1 MGVYIPLGIES
12 FADMREN
19 DYYYVDKT
27 SFIKE
32 LLSNKFKV
40 NLITRP
46 RRFGKSLTMSMLDDF
61 FDISKNSKSHFD
73 GLAISRET
81 EIYEKWM
88 NQYPVVSISLK
99 SIKGANYERAFSKL
113 EVYISEVC
121 KKYAFLEISD
131 KADAD
136 DIILFKNL
144 KAQTA
149 KSENIETSLR
159 LLTRMLAA
167 HYGKKVI
174 LLIDEYDVPLAEAHN
189 NGYYSQMLECIK
201 SLLDVLKTNDY
212 LEFGIVTG
220 CLRIS
225 KESIF
230 TGLNNLVVSSI
241 TTQRFDEC
249 IGFTEEEVEKLL
261 ADTGFADHAQEIREW
276 YDGYRFGQVDVYCPW
291 DVLNHVAALME
302 NPKTEPK
309 SYWGGTS
316 HNNVVLQ
323 ILENAQ
329 TNINAKFETLLSG
342 ETIHE
347 SVTEELTYDTM
358 MQSEDGLWSLL
369 FMTGYLTQGNKN
381 ETGGSE
387 ETNRTLALKI
397 PNEEVKDIFRKTI
410 VDRFKKEVEIIDRK
424 DLIQAFWDGDAA
436 KASELMSDILFN
448 TISYYDYKESYYHA
462 FAAGL
467 MIGAGY
473 IVESNY
479 EKGLG
484 RPDIVVMDRK
494 KRRAILLEAKHAGD
508 GETIEHACKE
518 ALKQIKE
525 KRYAE
530 SLNGF
535 RTVICYG
542 IAFEGKDCLVQQLAD
557 K

>member
-1 MGVYIPLGIES
+1 MGVKIPLGVES
-12 FADMREN
+12 FARMREN
-19 DYYYVDKT
+19 GYYYIDKT
-27 SFIKE
+27 IFIKE
-32 LLSNKFKV
+32 LLSKDFIA

-46 RRFGKSLTMSMLDDF
+46 RRFGKSLTMSMLGDF
-61 FDISKNSKSHFD
+61 FDISKNSRAHFD
-73 GLAISRET
+73 GLAISREI
-81 EIYEKWM
+81 EICEKWM
-88 NQYPVVSISLK
+88 NQYPVVFVSFKDIDGNTFDEAYGMMK
-99 SIKGANYERAFSKL
+99 SFVAD
-113 EVYISEVC
+113 VC
-121 KKYAFLEISD
+121 KKYSFLGESD
-131 KADAD
+131 KANAAD
-136 DIILFKNL
+136 KKIFMELQYQESTSEDL
-144 KAQTA
+144 KG
-149 KSENIETSLR
+149 SLL
-159 LLTRMLAA
+159 LLTRMLST
-167 HYGKKVI
+167 HYGKKTI
-174 LLIDEYDVPLAEAHN
+174 LLVDEYDVPLAKAN
-189 NGYYSQMLECIK
+189 DNGYYREMLTIIK
-201 SLLDVLKTNDY
+201 AMLGKALKTNDF

-230 TGLNNLVVSSI
+230 TGLNNLVINSI
-241 TTQRFDEC
+241 TTERFDEC
-249 IGFTEEEVEKLL
+249 IGFTESEVQKLL
-261 ADTGFADHAQEIREW
+261 SDTGFIDHAQEIREW

-323 ILENAQ
+323 ILENAE
-329 TNINAKFETLLSG
+329 TNVNSKFETMLSG
-342 ETIHE
+342 QTIHE
-347 SVTEELTYDTM
+347 SITEEITYDTM

-369 FMTGYLTQGNKN
+369 FMTGYLTQGKSN
-381 ETGGSE
+381 SE
-387 ETNRTLALKI
+387 ESKKTLALKI
-397 PNEEVKDIFRKTI
+397 PNEEVKEIFRKTI
-410 VDRFKKEVEIIDRK
+410 VDRFKKEVETIDRK
-424 DLIQAFWDGDAA
+424 DLIQAFWDGDTA

-462 FAAGL
+462 FVAGL

-494 KRRAILLEAKHAGD
+494 KRRVILLEAKHTRD

-530 SLNGF
+530 SLKGF

-542 IAFEGKDCLVQQLAD
+542 IAFESKDCLVQQLVD
-557 K
+557 E